1 MAEIEDQG
9 QGKLKSGFQKLKE
22 KIGRA
27 IEDAASLEVTTFT
40 GDFSFST
47 KQVVQAGV
55 DRFEINNVLKGM
67 AVQNQTDLRL
77 IAYTN
82 VKIDADVSTIVKS
95 DLSPG
100 DEELL
105 KLHREMM
112 QSSKDSRQ
120 AVISMVT
127 GMIKGK

>member
-1 MAEIEDQG
+1 MAETEDAG

-22 KIGRA
+22 KIGKA

-40 GDFSFST
+40 GDFTFKT
-47 KQVVQAGV
+47 KQVVQADV
-55 DRFEINNVLKGM
+55 DKFEINNVLKGM

-105 KLHREMM
+105 KLHKEMM